1 MRQLLTPWRVVQH
14 LLVLA
19 VLAVLVS
26 LGLWQLD
33 RLGEVRER
41 NADQAARFEEPAEP
55 VGALLEGLVLGADDD
70 ALAELEFRPVTATG
84 TYRPGDE
91 VLQRGRSYQGR
102 TGFHVLTP
110 LDLADGGTVLVR
122 RGWVPFDN
130 DLRPPVAEAAPPGG
144 SVTVTGYVER
154 SIPQPSGALA
164 QRDPDD
170 GELDIVFNADV
181 SRLDGQLGG
190 DVLPMLVHLEAQ
202 EPAQAGELPVPAPR
216 PEQDEGTHLS
226 YALQWFAFAV
236 IGAGFYAVL
245 LRRRLRGDEH
255 RPAADRPGGDD
266 QPDDDQPDDD
276 QPADTGRTR
285 TDA

>member
-1 MRQLLTPWRVVQH
+1 MRPLLSPWRVVQH

-19 VLAVLVS
+19 VLVVLVS
-26 LGLWQLD
+26 LGLWQLE

-41 NADQAARFEEPAEP
+41 NAAQAARFEQPAQP
-55 VGALLEGLVLGADDD
+55 VGTLLDGLALGSDDD
-70 ALAELEFRPVTATG
+70 ALAQLEFRPVTATG
-84 TYRPGDE
+84 SYRPGDE

-130 DLRPPVAEAAPPGG
+130 DLRPPVADAAPPES

-154 SIPQPSGALA
+154 SIPQPTGALA
-164 QRDPDD
+164 QRDADE
-170 GELDIVFNADV
+170 GELDIVFNADLA
-181 SRLDGQLGG
+181 RLDDQLGG
-190 DVLPMLVHLEAQ
+190 AVLPMLVHLEAQ
-202 EPAQAGELPVPAPR
+202 EPAQTGQLPVPAPR

-226 YALQWFAFAV
+226 YAVQWFAFAV
-236 IGAGFYAVL
+236 IGAGFYGVL
-245 LRRRLRGDEH
+245 LRRRLRGDEQ
-255 RPAADRPGGDD
+255 RPAAERTRDGD
-266 QPDDDQPDDD
+266 
-276 QPADTGRTR
+276 AAAGSGRTR